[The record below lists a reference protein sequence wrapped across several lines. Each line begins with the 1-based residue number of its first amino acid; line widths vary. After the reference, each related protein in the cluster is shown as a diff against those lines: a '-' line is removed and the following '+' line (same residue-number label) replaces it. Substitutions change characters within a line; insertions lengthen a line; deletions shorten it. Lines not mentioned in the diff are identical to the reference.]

1 LIVTKKNKANYRVRN
16 WGEYSKSLVRR
27 GSLTVWVS
35 EEVIKRWKE
44 VEPTGKRGRP
54 ARYSDLVIEC
64 MAMLKEVFHLPLRA
78 TQGLLESLLKL
89 MNIEVE
95 APDYSTLCRRRR
107 GLKIAMPRQGQHN
120 GMHLVVDSTGVK
132 VFGEGEWKVRQ
143 HGKSK
148 RRTWKKLHVGVD
160 EATGEIV
167 AVVVTDNSVAD
178 HQVVPELLAQVT
190 DEITQV
196 SGDGAYDKR
205 PTYTAIKDRQARAT
219 IPPRRGARI
228 WKHGNTK
235 GERHIRDDNVRSIRK
250 YGRKAWKQMSGYH
263 RRSLAETTMARFKR
277 ITGSTINARSFLGQ
291 VAEITIRCKALN
303 IMNHLGRPDTYLTLV

>member
-1 LIVTKKNKANYRVRN
+1 MTKKNKPSYRVRN
-16 WGEYSKSLVRR
+16 WANYNKSLVKR

-35 EEVIKRWKE
+35 EEVVQGWNE
-44 VEPTGKRGRP
+44 VDPTGKRGRP
-54 ARYSDLVIEC
+54 AKYSDLAIEC
-64 MAMLKEVFHLPLRA
+64 MATLKEVFHLPLRG

-89 MNIEVE
+89 LKVALQ

-107 GLKIAMPRQGQHN
+107 GLNIEMPRQGRHD

-143 HGKSK
+143 HGKTK

-160 EATGEIV
+160 EASGEIV

-178 HQVVPELLAQVT
+178 HQVVPELLDQVS
-190 DEITQV
+190 DEIAQV

-205 PTYTAIKDRQARAT
+205 PTYTAVKKRRARAT

-228 WKHGNTK
+228 WQHGNAK
-235 GERHIRDDNVRSIRK
+235 GERHNRDENLRGVRK
-250 YGRKAWKQMSGYH
+250 HGRKAWKQMSGYH
-263 RRSLAETTMARFKR
+263 RRSLAETTMSRFKR

-291 VAEITIRCKALN
+291 VAEITVRCKALN
-303 IMNHLGRPDTYLTLV
+303 IMNHLGRPECYLVSG